1 MTAHSDT
8 GLRSASPLAIGLAL
22 AAVYILWG
30 STYLAIR
37 FALEGYPPFTL
48 AAIRMA
54 IAGSLMYAVLRWRG
68 VAAPT
73 RRQWR
78 TLAVLSIFMVVLSN
92 ALVNLAETQVGSGLA
107 AIAVASMPLFAGV
120 FAMLRG
126 RHPSRMEWAGLVIGF
141 LGVIWLSVGG
151 ELSGSTLG
159 LVCLIIAPLAW
170 AWGSIWSRDQDLPEP
185 FMAAAGQMLVGT
197 VWLVVVALVSGE
209 RITTMPTFGA
219 TAALLYLV
227 VAVSFFVNLAETQVS
242 SGLAAIAVAS
252 MPLFAG
258 VFAML
263 RGRHPSRMEW
273 AGLVIGFLGV
283 IWLSVGGELS
293 GSTLGLVCLII
304 APLAWAWGSI
314 WSRDQDLPE
323 PFMAAAGQM
332 LVGTVW
338 LVVVALV
345 SGERTTVMP
354 TFGATAALLYL
365 VVAGSIFGFTA
376 YIWLLHHVRPALATS
391 YAYVNPPLAVLI
403 GALIG
408 GERFTTH
415 DLGAMA
421 VILAGV
427 VLITLA
433 KARGGAQPA
442 QAAPVATSAEATAPA
457 AALRERTANEPVA

>member
-1 MTAHSDT
+1 MSAASTTD
-8 GLRSASPLAIGLAL
+8 LRPVSALAVGLAL
-22 AAVYILWG
+22 ASVYILWG

-68 VAAPT
+68 TPAPT
-73 RRQWR
+73 KKQWI
-78 TLAVLSIFMVVLSN
+78 TLAKLSIFMVVLSN
-92 ALVNLAETQVGSGLA
+92 AL
-107 AIAVASMPLFAGV
+107 
-120 FAMLRG
+120 
-126 RHPSRMEWAGLVIGF
+126 
-141 LGVIWLSVGG
+141 
-151 ELSGSTLG
+151 
-159 LVCLIIAPLAW
+159 
-170 AWGSIWSRDQDLPEP
+170 
-185 FMAAAGQMLVGT
+185 
-197 VWLVVVALVSGE
+197 
-209 RITTMPTFGA
+209 
-219 TAALLYLV
+219 
-227 VAVSFFVNLAETQVS
+227 VNLAETQVS

-273 AGLVIGFLGV
+273 AGLVIGFCGV
-283 IWLSVGGELS
+283 IWLSVGGELA

-332 LVGTVW
+332 LVGTLW

-345 SGERTTVMP
+345 AGERITTMP
-354 TFGATAALLYL
+354 SASATAALLYL

-408 GERFTTH
+408 GEVFTRT

-433 KARGGAQPA
+433 KARGGS
-442 QAAPVATSAEATAPA
+442 AAPARPQTAEERETAQEPAT
-457 AALRERTANEPVA
+457 